1 MATVVADLSDYLLL
15 AGVVFGI
22 NLMPVFAPPTWMVL
36 VFFNVS
42 YDMPIYVLVPLGA
55 VCAASGR
62 LVLGS
67 AAKRFR
73 HRFGERRIRD
83 LDTLRAVAEE
93 RRAASM
99 GALMLFA
106 ISPVPSASLFI
117 GAGVTGMRLGRLTVA
132 FFSGR
137 IVSYSIYVSASTAA
151 EQSIRSLLERGV
163 TSWWSMALQVVLLAM
178 IIGLVFLPWSRLL
191 ARFLPP
197 AGASRTPD
205 S

>member
-15 AGVVFGI
+15 AGIVFGV

-36 VFFNVS
+36 VFFNVT
-42 YDMPIYVLVPLGA
+42 YDMPVHLLVPLGA
-55 VCAASGR
+55 LCAASGR

-67 AAKRFR
+67 TAKRFR
-73 HRFGERRIRD
+73 HRFSERRIKD

-93 RRAASM
+93 RRAASI
-99 GALMLFA
+99 GALTLFA

-117 GAGVTGMRLGRLTVA
+117 GAGVAGMRLGRLTAA

-137 IVSYSIYVSASTAA
+137 IVSYTVYVSASSAA

-163 TSWWSMALQVVLLAM
+163 TSWWSMALQIVLLAL
-178 IIGLVFLPWSRLL
+178 ILGLVFLPWSRLL
-191 ARFLPP
+191 GRFLPP